1 MGLIIPHIVRLI
13 VGSNYKYVIPVSALL
28 GGIFLVWA
36 DALARIIIA
45 PQEMPIGIIT
55 AFCGGTI
62 FSFGCSVVTI
72 ILSVKEI
79 KFHDIRSK
87 TSIIL
92 HLRSANTS
100 RGKCKK

>member
-1 MGLIIPHIVRLI
+1 VGLIIPHIVRLI

-55 AFCGGTI
+55 AFCGGPFFI
-62 FSFGCSVVTI
+62 WLLRRNNYSFG
-72 ILSVKEI
+72 EG
-79 KFHDIRSK
+79 D
-87 TSIIL
+87 
-92 HLRSANTS
+92 
-100 RGKCKK
+100 